1 MFFANFLRT
10 WEGSCRVSMVIR
22 CKCLPS
28 LKRGNSP
35 LTTVSRERRPWAHLL
50 PKEWRGH
57 KSQISVTLNA
67 KFTFCVSKVNDRSIV
82 TNRNRDVRDHTEGV
96 RDEKAFRKTQHV
108 VWTVRVGEVTSSS
121 VSTERSSGTRVG
133 RDLDVLLV
141 VDGLEQRAPR
151 RTHSSDSGAW
161 QGVSSTR
168 TGGPWTVCRVRSPLH
183 HRRISCVSVTPN
195 HTSFLRFIKW
205 LLKSL

>member
-1 MFFANFLRT
+1 M
-10 WEGSCRVSMVIR
+10 
-22 CKCLPS
+22 
-28 LKRGNSP
+28 
-35 LTTVSRERRPWAHLL
+35 
-50 PKEWRGH
+50 
-57 KSQISVTLNA
+57 
-67 KFTFCVSKVNDRSIV
+67 SKVNDRSIV

-151 RTHSSDSGAW
+151 RTHSSDSGA
-161 QGVSSTR
+161 
-168 TGGPWTVCRVRSPLH
+168 
-183 HRRISCVSVTPN
+183 
-195 HTSFLRFIKW
+195 
-205 LLKSL
+205 